1 MNLLKIF
8 RYRIYL
14 ALGLIV
20 LVLTTGILGY
30 RFITAF
36 SWLDALYMTVI
47 TVTTVGFSEVVPLS
61 TEAKFFT
68 VFLIISSVF
77 IFAFSISLITEYILS
92 SNSLQLIKKKKV
104 KERINKLSNHV
115 VLCGFGR
122 NGMQGGRTFND
133 L

>member
-36 SWLDALYMTVI
+36 SWLDALYITVI
-47 TVTTVGFSEVVPLS
+47 TVTTVGFSEVGPLS

-68 VFLIISSVF
+68 VF
-77 IFAFSISLITEYILS
+77 
-92 SNSLQLIKKKKV
+92 
-104 KERINKLSNHV
+104 
-115 VLCGFGR
+115 
-122 NGMQGGRTFND
+122 
-133 L
+133 